1 MIEIAV
7 LVALFIF
14 GAGAA
19 AKLYEWRQD
28 VLYGPYLERD
38 DRYELR

>member
-7 LVALFIF
+7 LFALSIF
-14 GAGAA
+14 SAGVA
-19 AKLYEWRQD
+19 AKFHERRQD

-38 DRYELR
+38 DHYELR